1 MLFCRIESLDKQDGD
16 GPRPRL
22 RGTGVV
28 RATRSAAASN
38 RIVGSPSAT
47 RNRRRQVLAALSWAP
62 SRFRTYVRLSSW
74 GCRMDDRL
82 RRVLAERVEAY
93 LREVE
98 RVLRGADPGMS
109 WPAVRARLLPLA
121 AGWRSLLVQHR
132 SGLRGRCRHCDRAA
146 RPWQSRSGSC
156 SVWRTAHAHLVGG
169 WPVGG
174 GQ

>member
-1 MLFCRIESLDKQDGD
+1 
-16 GPRPRL
+16 
-22 RGTGVV
+22 
-28 RATRSAAASN
+28 
-38 RIVGSPSAT
+38 
-47 RNRRRQVLAALSWAP
+47 
-62 SRFRTYVRLSSW
+62 
-74 GCRMDDRL
+74 MDERL
-82 RRVLAERVEAY
+82 RRVLAARVEAY

-132 SGLRGRCRHCDRAA
+132 SGLRGRCRHCDRAVP
-146 RPWQSRSGSC
+146 PWQGRGGLC